1 MSDSDLIE
9 RYRQAYSN
17 VLSAEILQRDRKLL
31 VDDDDMTHQT
41 LNQNIANAKI
51 ALKLALEES
60 ARNVT
65 IIEGVVTP
73 RQQDLTVIKNAQ
85 ETLDITVSAFANN
98 YLERIHRRDEY
109 DEATKNLKIAQVQLE
124 QILIELAQTNG

>member
-60 ARNVT
+60 ASNVT